1 MNKISYDFI
10 EGQLVELYM
19 GVPADSWRIYEAPDD
34 VLRDVL
40 SWNDSNGDFE
50 TLDRVQLLEV
60 FLHDFVVNKKGNEQ

>member
-1 MNKISYDFI
+1 MNKTSYDFI

-19 GVPADSWRIYEAPDD
+19 GVPADSWRIYEAPDS

-60 FLHDFVVNKKGNEQ
+60 FLHDFVVNKKGNDQ